1 MGGSGRRRWAKSP
14 DKMSPAE
21 APSPSFRRLHAAY
34 LDRFGEARRAQQDG
48 KRIVGYVGNTVPVE
62 LIIAADCYPLRVA
75 PIYGGTASAD
85 GYVESFSDTDTRLI
99 VELFMAGELDFLSLL
114 VIPRSTESY
123 HKLYLALR
131 ELKRVGA
138 TAAGPELLLYEIL
151 HTQKASSRDYG
162 LARTRELAQRL
173 SLVAG
178 VAVDDRALRRALAAT
193 NRTRELLGRLQQVR
207 RSARPP
213 SGFEAQVVASASLF
227 LEHQVYNELLA
238 DWLAE
243 ATWQTG
249 KGKRLLL
256 KGYPLEHAQLHRLVD
271 LAGGL
276 VIAEDGDWGARMAA
290 PLIPQGGEPLAAI
303 FGHYFSAVPCAR
315 LFPQALADHWFLE
328 QLDATDIDGVVFYLP
343 TPEDIFG
350 WDFPRQRTAVE
361 AAGLS
366 WTLIRQ
372 DVRVEGEQAVVE
384 AQLRDYLAGLDARRD
399 KAAGDP
405 ITTS

>member
-1 MGGSGRRRWAKSP
+1 
-14 DKMSPAE
+14 MSPAA

-34 LDRFGEARRAQQDG
+34 LDRFGEAKRAQQDG

-75 PIYGGTASAD
+75 PVYGGTASAD
-85 GYVESFSDTDTRLI
+85 GYVETFSDTDMRLI
-99 VELFMAGELDFLSLL
+99 VDLFMAGELDFLSLL
-114 VIPRSTESY
+114 VIPRSTETY

-173 SLVAG
+173 SLIAG
-178 VAVDDRALRRALAAT
+178 APVDDRALRAALAAT
-193 NRTRELLGRLQQVR
+193 NQTRELLGRLQKAR
-207 RSARPP
+207 GSARPP

-227 LEHQVYNELLA
+227 LEHRVYNELLA
-238 DWLAE
+238 DWLSE
-243 ATWQTG
+243 AAWQPG
-249 KGKRLLL
+249 KGKRLLV

-276 VIAEDGDWGARMAA
+276 VVAEDGDWGARMAA
-290 PLIPQGGEPLAAI
+290 PLIAQGGEPLAAI
-303 FGHYFSAVPCAR
+303 FEHYYAAVPCAR
-315 LFPQALADHWFLE
+315 LFPQALADRWFLE
-328 QLDATDIDGVVFYLP
+328 RLGADDIDGVVFYLP
-343 TPEDIFG
+343 TPEDTFG

-361 AAGLS
+361 AAGLR

-372 DVRVEGEQAVVE
+372 DLRGADQQAAVE
-384 AQLRDYLAGLDARRD
+384 AQLRNHLASLDSRRG
-399 KAAGDP
+399 KAASDP
-405 ITTS
+405 TTTS